1 MAISIPSSVA
11 APALLR
17 LLADGELHSGEWLAE
32 RLGVSRAAV
41 WKAIER
47 LRRKGIDVQALH
59 RRGYALPAPV
69 ELLDETRIRESVS
82 AARVERIESL
92 SLTFEVDSTNTRL
105 LGAAPPRQGRASVA
119 LTELQLAGRGRRGR
133 LWVAPFGGSI
143 ALSLGWAFADA
154 ARASPALSL
163 CVGVAVSRALARCGA
178 HGIALKWPND
188 IWLGDCKVGGVLLEL
203 RAEASGP
210 AYVVIGVG
218 INVRLTPA
226 ERREF
231 QESGVRVA
239 AVADACST
247 LPSRNFIAAALIDE
261 LLGMLVAFEREGFAA
276 FRDAWISLDALR
288 DRPSRVLIG
297 ENALAGTARGVNA
310 DGALRLERD
319 GRIHE
324 FMSGEV
330 SLRLDGDEN

>member
-17 LLADGELHSGEWLAE
+17 LLADGGLHSGEWLAE
-32 RLGVSRAAV
+32 QLGVSRAAV
-41 WKAIER
+41 WKAVER
-47 LRRKGIDVQALH
+47 LRHKGIEVQAIH

-69 ELLDETRIRESVS
+69 ELLDETRIRAVVS
-82 AARVERIESL
+82 SAHAARIESL
-92 SLTFEVDSTNTRL
+92 SLTFETDSTNTRL
-105 LGAAPPRQGRASVA
+105 LAAAPPRQGSAHVA

-143 ALSLGWAFADA
+143 ALSLGWVFADA

-163 CVGVAVSRALARCGA
+163 CVGVAVSRALGRCGA
-178 HGIALKWPND
+178 DGISLKWPND
-188 IWLGDCKVGGVLLEL
+188 IWLADRKVGGVLLEL
-203 RAEASGP
+203 RAEASGT
-210 AYVVIGVG
+210 AHVVIGVG
-218 INVRLTPA
+218 LNVSLAPA
-226 ERREF
+226 ERRQFE
-231 QESGVRVA
+231 EAGVRVA

-247 LPSRNFIAAALIDE
+247 LPSRNLIAGALIDE
-261 LLGMLVAFEREGFAA
+261 LLGMLVAFERDGFAA

-288 DRPSRVLIG
+288 DRPSQVLIG
-297 ENALAGTARGVNA
+297 ENALPGTARGVNA

-319 GRIHE
+319 GSIHE

-330 SLRLDGDEN
+330 SLRLDGDQN